1 MRGSITRLL
10 ATGLVAGG
18 LLIGGAASTANA
30 APAGHRA
37 MPGLILGHFKAV
49 DVHRIGTRFLVTRL
63 KDVRTGWC
71 LDSND
76 HGDGTGSV
84 YTLPC
89 NGGYNQD
96 WFFNDNSFTI
106 IDEETGYCLD
116 SNNNGNVYSQ
126 LCNGGNYQNWSSYN
140 NTMIER
146 DNQTGLCLDSN
157 WVGNVYT
164 LGCNHGSFQQWERTG
179 LP

>member
-1 MRGSITRLL
+1 M
-10 ATGLVAGG
+10 
-18 LLIGGAASTANA
+18 LISGAASAANA
-30 APAGHRA
+30 APVAHRA
-37 MPGLILGHFKAV
+37 MPGLVLGNFRAV
-49 DVHRIGTRFLVTRL
+49 GAHRIGISFLVTRL

-76 HGDGTGSV
+76 HGNGTGSV

-116 SNNNGNVYSQ
+116 SNTSGSVYTL

-146 DNQTGLCLDSN
+146 DNQTGMCLDSN
-157 WVGNVYT
+157 WNGNVYT
-164 LGCNHGSFQQWERTG
+164 LGCNGGSFQDWQRTG